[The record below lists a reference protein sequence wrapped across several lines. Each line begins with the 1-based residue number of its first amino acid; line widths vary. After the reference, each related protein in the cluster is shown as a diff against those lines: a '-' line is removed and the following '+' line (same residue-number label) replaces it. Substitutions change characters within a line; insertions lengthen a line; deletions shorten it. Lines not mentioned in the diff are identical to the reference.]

1 MNRLAG
7 SLTFLALF
15 TVGFTMLLSAL
26 VVSVKYDEPSLFA
39 GGLESS
45 IDVYGPSRLLLFS
58 LFIGFVASV
67 VLAWIS
73 SRRYMYCAA
82 IIFVV
87 WLFLGRTVGVHYSG
101 FVYIGWFYWRT
112 ERIELVPQDGKFDS
126 SRVENPFKLS
136 RIERIGPLCIK
147 VVGAHD
153 STVFFVDPLTAS
165 QFLNRIDSLR
175 DYD

>member
-1 MNRLAG
+1 MSKLSG
-7 SLTFLALF
+7 SLTTLVLF
-15 TVGFTMLLSAL
+15 TVGFPMLLSAL
-26 VVSVKYDEPSLFA
+26 MVSVKYEEPSFFA
-39 GGLESS
+39 GPLESS
-45 IDVYGPSRLLLFS
+45 MDVYGSSRLLFFS

-73 SRRYMYCAA
+73 SKRYMYCAA

-101 FVYIGWFYWRT
+101 FIYIGWFNWRT
-112 ERIELVPQDGKFDS
+112 ERVELVPQDGRFDS
-126 SRVENPFKLS
+126 SLVKNPFKLS
-136 RIERIGPLCIK
+136 RIERTGPFCIK

-153 STVFFVDPLTAS
+153 STVFFIDPLTARE
-165 QFLNRIDSLR
+165 FLNRIDSLR